1 MSVENVQKEISI
13 VIPVYNSHEC
23 VAEISRQIAD
33 AMGKNGISYEQI
45 MVNDC
50 SKDSSWDEIKKRGCK
65 KSKSFGNKSSQ
76 KRRSRFCDFGGL
88 ELRKRKVCRDY
99 GR

>member
-1 MSVENVQKEISI
+1 MEISV

-33 AMGKNGISYEQI
+33 ALKDFEYEQI

-50 SKDSSWDEIKKRGCK
+50 SRDSSWEEIKKV
-65 KSKSFGNKSSQ
+65 SQ
-76 KRRSRFCDFGGL
+76 ENHNVIGINLLFT
-88 ELRKRKVCRDY
+88 
-99 GR
+99 